1 MSTPE
6 ELLKRI
12 TANPEIYAGKPI
24 IRGHRMAVA
33 HVLQLLGAGT
43 SVDELLHYYPW
54 MEREDIQAC
63 LLFAARVVE
72 RERVDVAVSLK

>member
-12 TANPEIYAGKPI
+12 TANPQIYAGKPI

-33 HVLQLLGAGT
+33 HVLQMLGAGST
-43 SVDELLHYYPW
+43 IEELLHHYPW

-63 LLFAARVVE
+63 LLYAARMVE
-72 RERVDVAVSLK
+72 RERVDVAVSMK

>member
-1 MSTPE
+1 MVTPE

-12 TANPEIYAGKPI
+12 TANPAIYAGKPI

-33 HVLQLLGAGT
+33 HVLQLLGAG
-43 SVDELLHYYPW
+43 SSIDELLQYYPW

-72 RERVDVAVSLK
+72 RERVDIAVTSQ